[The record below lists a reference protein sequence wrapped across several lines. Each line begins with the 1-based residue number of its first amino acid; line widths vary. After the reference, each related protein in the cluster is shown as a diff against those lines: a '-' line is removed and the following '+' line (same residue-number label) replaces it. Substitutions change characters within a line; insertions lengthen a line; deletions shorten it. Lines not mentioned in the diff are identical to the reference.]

1 MLAGW
6 FSCEIAKYGKN
17 LIAIFEEFF
26 ATIRKILILE
36 GGLGTGL
43 PFCEVYTLS

>member
-26 ATIRKILILE
+26 ATIGKILILV
-36 GGLGTGL
+36 GGLGTRL
-43 PFCEVYTLS
+43 SFCEVYTLS